1 MPTSTPNVDDLQ
13 QVNTALAASE
23 TEWQQQF
30 AAASA
35 ADARESANEQI
46 DEATA
51 NAWGAGFTPE
61 STTTATTATDAPVAT
76 DGTAT
81 STVQEQTPPSGTT
94 PADAGQDPASA
105 GSDVGDADDKAT
117 PSDGSFVAT
126 LNDGQEVTLTLE
138 QLQGLVELGGWAQ
151 ALPNEQRAQIA
162 QVTEG
167 RGQVVDTGELERFR
181 AWQQTNRPAAQP
193 DTSFLEDLDP
203 EARAYVQRLQTDA
216 ARAQELESRPTPAQS
231 ADAIYELQRGEMEF
245 RSGANQW
252 MESRGLDA
260 ESGGQLFERML
271 HTGAIQAFM
280 PKFTR
285 RHAITGEQVGVD
297 YQGLARAALDFTL
310 VQDPE
315 LHSKVLT
322 SAAAPPRQTTPP
334 ALAQKISRAS
344 SLATAPSA
352 SVSQPPTDPA
362 RMTPQEQNAGMAAM
376 FRELTGAG

>member
-23 TEWQQQF
+23 AEWQTQF

-51 NAWGAGFTPE
+51 NAWGASFTQPTPE
-61 STTTATTATDAPVAT
+61 PQAQQGDVSAAT

-81 STVQEQTPPSGTT
+81 STVQEQTPPLESV
-94 PADAGQDPASA
+94 DAGTPDASA

-231 ADAIYELQRGEMEF
+231 AEAVYAIQRSTTDF
-245 RSGANQW
+245 RSNVNQW
-252 MESRGLDA
+252 INDRGID
-260 ESGGQLFERML
+260 S
-271 HTGAIQAFM
+271 T
-280 PKFTR
+280 
-285 RHAITGEQVGVD
+285 TGEQLFDRMVHSGLIQRFAPD
-297 YQGLARAALDFTL
+297 YATYHPVTGEQTGLNVAGLAREVMDITL
-310 VQDPE
+310 ARDPE
-315 LHSKVLT
+315 LHTRVLSGT
-322 SAAAPPRQTTPP
+322 ASPAPSAADTRVS
-334 ALAQKISRAS
+334 QKIARAS

-362 RMTPQEQNAGMAAM
+362 RMTPQQQNDGMAAM